1 MFSPYSP
8 EVTFHTPPA
17 PTFGFLFSDK
27 CGFSTER
34 LLLNKRRDTVENVAG
49 TTFLLAADRVQT
61 GSYIGLDYIIGD
73 TGISQGRHYW
83 AFKVEPFSYMVKVG
97 VASDSKLLEWFH
109 SPRDTSS
116 PRYDHDSG
124 HDSGSEDTCYELS
137 QPFTLL
143 TVGMGKLFIPK
154 ASSSSS
160 SAAASAVVAASDRV
174 LPMPQR
180 LGVCLDYDACR
191 VYFYDADTMRCL
203 YERQVDCSGT
213 MYPAFGLMGSGR
225 VQLEEFITA
234 KKLTF

>member
-1 MFSPYSP
+1 
-8 EVTFHTPPA
+8 
-17 PTFGFLFSDK
+17 
-27 CGFSTER
+27 
-34 LLLNKRRDTVENVAG
+34 
-49 TTFLLAADRVQT
+49 
-61 GSYIGLDYIIGD
+61 
-73 TGISQGRHYW
+73 
-83 AFKVEPFSYMVKVG
+83 
-97 VASDSKLLEWFH
+97 
-109 SPRDTSS
+109 
-116 PRYDHDSG
+116 
-124 HDSGSEDTCYELS
+124 
-137 QPFTLL
+137 
-143 TVGMGKLFIPK
+143 MGKLFIPK

-160 SAAASAVVAASDRV
+160 SAAASAVAAASDRV